1 MGSSESLPKKSPNS
15 AFGPKE
21 LYNLKQVYFFLC
33 LHTTTLTSCPL
44 DRNQFH
50 SLFGSHRQY
59 KALWRALFNAIDTNG
74 DGIIDFEEFLT
85 FVTHLKRGDVEMRRQ
100 LCFRVFD
107 PNRDGFAEKGDFR
120 SISETKNQAQKRP
133 SFPNVQMNSNGGTA
147 ARENS
152 DDEAEDEYMLFF
164 RACDEN
170 GDGKFSFEDFEGYCT
185 LQGEA
190 VVNQT
195 LKLIEV
201 MFDGVVEETGI
212 TITALDVK
220 NSKPHIDWQD
230 HKIGMGSLF
239 CCSSQPPIFTTAP
252 SA

>member
-1 MGSSESLPKKSPNS
+1 MGSSESKPTKSPNN

-59 KALWRALFNAIDTNG
+59 KALWRALFNAIDLNG

-120 SISETKNQAQKRP
+120 SISETKNQAAKRP
-133 SFPNVQMNSNGGTA
+133 SWPNVQMNSQSSSG
-147 ARENS
+147 RENS
-152 DDEAEDEYMLFF
+152 DEEAEDEYMLFF

-195 LKLIEV
+195 LKLLEV

-212 TITALDVK
+212 AITATDVK

>member
-1 MGSSESLPKKSPNS
+1 MGSSESTAQGKSSSS

-59 KALWRALFNAIDTNG
+59 KALWKALFNAIDLNG
-74 DGIIDFEEFLT
+74 DGIISFDEFLT

-107 PNRDGFAEKGDFR
+107 PNRDGFAEKADFR

-133 SFPNVQMNSNGGTA
+133 SWPTTATGGSSGTG
-147 ARENS
+147 RDSE
-152 DDEAEDEYMLFF
+152 DEAEDEYMLFF
-164 RACDEN
+164 RACDTK
-170 GDGKFSFEDFEGYCT
+170 GQGRFSYEDFEGYCT

-195 LKLIEV
+195 LKLLEV
-201 MFDGVVEETGI
+201 MFDSVVEETGI
-212 TITALDVK
+212 TITANDVK
-220 NSKPHIDWQD
+220 NCKPHIDWQD

-239 CCSSQPPIFTTAP
+239 CCSTQPPIFTTAP